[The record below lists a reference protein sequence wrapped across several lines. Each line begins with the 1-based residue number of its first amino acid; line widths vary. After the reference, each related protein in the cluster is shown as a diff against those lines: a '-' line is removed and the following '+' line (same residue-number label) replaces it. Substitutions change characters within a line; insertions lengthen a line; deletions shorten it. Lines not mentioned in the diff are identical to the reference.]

1 MKEYQITF
9 TEEECAE
16 IYRALL
22 NQTTF
27 HLKDLQKEA
36 ADAGDYKRVACLQHM
51 KDICMAAIVKLPV
64 KLWG

>member
-16 IYRALL
+16 IYRALI

-27 HLKDLQKEA
+27 HLKDLQKKA
-36 ADAGDYKRVACLQHM
+36 ADAGDYKKVAYLQHI
-51 KDICMAAIVKLPV
+51 KDVCMTAIVKLPV
-64 KLWG
+64 KS

>member
-22 NQTTF
+22 NQITF

-36 ADAGDYKRVACLQHM
+36 ADASDYKKIAYLQHM
-51 KDICMAAIVKLPV
+51 KDVCMTAIVKLPV
-64 KLWG
+64 KL

>member
-9 TEEECAE
+9 TEEECTE
-16 IYRALL
+16 IYKALL

-51 KDICMAAIVKLPV
+51 KDICMATIVKLPV
-64 KLWG
+64 KS

>member
-1 MKEYQITF
+1 MKEYRITF

-22 NQTTF
+22 NETTF

-36 ADAGDYKRVACLQHM
+36 ADVGDYKRVAYLQHK
-51 KDICMAAIVKLPV
+51 KDICMTAMTKLPI
-64 KLWG
+64 KS

>member
-9 TEEECAE
+9 TEEECTE

-36 ADAGDYKRVACLQHM
+36 ADAGDYKKVAHLQHI

-64 KLWG
+64 KL

>member
-16 IYRALL
+16 IYKALI
-22 NQTTF
+22 NQSTF
-27 HLKDLQKEA
+27 HLKDLQKKA
-36 ADAGDYKRVACLQHM
+36 ADAGDYKRVAYLQHM

>member
-16 IYRALL
+16 IYRALI

-36 ADAGDYKRVACLQHM
+36 ADVGDYKKVAHLQHI
-51 KDICMAAIVKLPV
+51 KDVCMAAIVKLPV
-64 KLWG
+64 KL

>member
-16 IYRALL
+16 IYRALI

-36 ADAGDYKRVACLQHM
+36 ADVGNYKKVAYLQHM
-51 KDICMAAIVKLPV
+51 KDIYMAAIVKLPV
-64 KLWG
+64 KL

>member
-16 IYRALL
+16 IYRALIT
-22 NQTTF
+22 QTTF

-36 ADAGDYKRVACLQHM
+36 ADVDDYKKVAYLQHM

-64 KLWG
+64 KL

>member
-27 HLKDLQKEA
+27 YLKDLQKEA
-36 ADAGDYKRVACLQHM
+36 AEAGDYKKVAHLQHI
-51 KDICMAAIVKLPV
+51 KDVCMTAIVKLPV
-64 KLWG
+64 KL

>member
-36 ADAGDYKRVACLQHM
+36 ADAGDYKKVAHLQHI
-51 KDICMAAIVKLPV
+51 KDVCMAAIVKLPV
-64 KLWG
+64 QL

>member
-9 TEEECAE
+9 TEEECAK

-36 ADAGDYKRVACLQHM
+36 ADAGDYKKVAHLQHI
-51 KDICMAAIVKLPV
+51 KDVCMAAIVKLPV
-64 KLWG
+64 KL

>member
-16 IYRALL
+16 IYRALI

-36 ADAGDYKRVACLQHM
+36 ADAGDYKQVAYLQHM
-51 KDICMAAIVKLPV
+51 KDVCMTAIVKLPV
-64 KLWG
+64 KL

>member
-36 ADAGDYKRVACLQHM
+36 ADAGDYKKVAHLQHI
-51 KDICMAAIVKLPV
+51 KDVCMAAIVKLPV
-64 KLWG
+64 KL

>member
-16 IYRALL
+16 IYRALI

-36 ADAGDYKRVACLQHM
+36 ADVGDYKKVTYLQHM

-64 KLWG
+64 KL

>member
-36 ADAGDYKRVACLQHM
+36 ADAGDYKKVAYLPPM

-64 KLWG
+64 KL

>member
-36 ADAGDYKRVACLQHM
+36 ADYSTT
-51 KDICMAAIVKLPV
+51 
-64 KLWG
+64 W